1 MRNLYTPKRDYNS
14 YFRIPSNGKIS
25 LIVSTLLLGTTL
37 LHSAPSGGVVT
48 SGSAA
53 ITQNGAITNIN
64 QSTQKASINWS
75 TFSIGSSETVN
86 FNQPNTSS
94 ITLNRIVGNEKSV
107 IDGTL
112 NANGQVWILNS
123 NGVLFGKNASVN
135 TSGLLA
141 STKALSDA
149 DFQAGIYT
157 LSGDSKASIIN
168 LGTIEIANNGYAAL
182 LANTVSNEGT
192 IKAIK
197 GTIEL
202 VGADAFNINLNGN
215 SLVNLTVT
223 KGVLDALVEN
233 KGALIANGGEIYL
246 TTNAVNDLLKGVVN
260 NTGVIEAQTLDDVTG
275 KIELYAHGGEVRV
288 GGSITTGIGEGF
300 VETSGKTFSID
311 PSASIITGEWLLDP
325 VNITI
330 DTTLA
335 NAIMTALGSGNVI
348 ISTDGGN
355 TPNTTSGESGSAG
368 DINVNSA
375 ITWATNRTLTL
386 LAFNDININ
395 ANLTHT
401 GTSAGGMIFFY
412 GQGTSDGGSSK
423 YTLNSGATVTSPSLQ
438 WRKGSDLSST
448 RYAIV
453 NGDVFLGNKY
463 IEIGINSS
471 AGGKFGTTSKPSL
484 FFGRQGGL
492 SGIGMTGDADGFGT
506 GADLRIDYFLPGSP
520 YEAFSAKYDI
530 SGIVT
535 TATNFVTLANSGK
548 IELLPLG
555 ADNIL
560 TAKVTTTLSNNL
572 KVEQLIT
579 LGVEKKY
586 FDNQVTLTNVGS
598 STLNNVAF
606 VRSFDPDN
614 TVDIGGSYVT
624 TQKIEQRVSEGDTA
638 TVVSATSQAG
648 DAYSTRA
655 GGAQSKI
662 IYYSTD
668 ERSNV
673 GFGSAFF
680 GGTITDMLTT
690 AAAQAKGATATGDIG
705 LGIILSA
712 GTLATGNSATF
723 NYFTSLDNR
732 DMSVILSE
740 LEAAAKPIKIPTPT
754 TPSVISAIV
763 NNTAVEQ
770 PRVVQQPVGPQQRD
784 RHTQTPT
791 YEHGGESI
799 TLASTAGD
807 ENANTLVSLSEIRQM
822 QRASGTPSGTTE
834 QGTSEETTGADT
846 SVRVPLSRGSLIDIV
861 NGGVKLPE
869 NVEQEFY
876 VLNQTQR

>member
-1 MRNLYTPKRDYNS
+1 MRNSYTQVWDYNS
-14 YFRIPSNGKIS
+14 YLRIPNVKIS
-25 LIVSTLLLGTTL
+25 LIVSALLVGTTL
-37 LHSAPSGGVVT
+37 LHASPSNGTVM
-48 SGSAA
+48 SGSAT
-53 ITQNGAITNIN
+53 ITQNGTITNIN

-75 TFSIGSSETVN
+75 TFSIGSNETVN
-86 FNQPNTSS
+86 FNQPNVSS
-94 ITLNRIVGNEKSV
+94 ITLNRVVGNEKSV
-107 IDGTL
+107 IDGAL

-123 NGVLFGKNASVN
+123 NGVLFNKNASIN

-141 STKALSDA
+141 TTKSLSDA
-149 DFQAGIYT
+149 DFQAGNYT
-157 LSGDSKASIIN
+157 FTGDSKANIIN
-168 LGTIEIANNGYAAL
+168 LGTIDIANSGYAAL

-202 VGADAFNINLNGN
+202 VGGDAFNINLNGN

-260 NTGVIEAQTLDDVTG
+260 NTGVIEAQTLNDITG
-275 KIELYAHGGEVRV
+275 KIELYAHGGEVKV
-288 GGSITTGIGEGF
+288 GGTLLAESGF
-300 VETSGKTFSID
+300 IETSGKEFSID
-311 PSASIITGEWLLDP
+311 PVAKIIAGEWLIDP

-335 NAIMTALGSGNVI
+335 NAIMTALGSGNVT
-348 ISTDGGN
+348 ISTDGSN
-355 TPNTTSGESGSAG
+355 TPSTSSGESGSAG

-375 ITWATNRTLTL
+375 ITWSSNKTLTL
-386 LAFNDININ
+386 SAFNDININ

-401 GTSAGGMIFFY
+401 GTSAGGIIFLY

-624 TQKIEQRVSEGDTA
+624 TQKIEQRVSEGDAA

-680 GGTITDMLTT
+680 GGTITNMLTT
-690 AAAQAKGATATGDIG
+690 AAGQTKGATTTGDIG
-705 LGIILSA
+705 MGIILSA
-712 GTLATGNSATF
+712 GTLATGSSATF

-754 TPSVISAIV
+754 TPPSVISAIV

-770 PRVVQQPVGPQQRD
+770 PRVVQTFTPQY
-784 RHTQTPT
+784 TTNSAPLTT
-791 YEHGGESI
+791 YVRGGESI
-799 TLASTAGD
+799 TLASTTGN

-834 QGTSEETTGADT
+834 QSTSGETTGVDA
-846 SVRVPLSRGSLIDIV
+846 SIRVPLSRGSLIDIV

>member
-1 MRNLYTPKRDYNS
+1 MRNLYTPKWDYNS

-25 LIVSTLLLGTTL
+25 LIVSTLLIGTTL
-37 LHSAPSGGVVT
+37 LHSSPSGGVVT

-53 ITQNGAITNIN
+53 ITQNGTITNIN

-75 TFSIGSSETVN
+75 TFSIGATETVN

-107 IDGTL
+107 IDGAL

-123 NGVLFGKNASVN
+123 NGVLFGKNASIN

-141 STKALSDA
+141 TTKSLSDS
-149 DFQAGIYT
+149 DFQAGNYT
-157 LSGDSKASIIN
+157 FSGDSKASILN
-168 LGTIEIANNGYAAL
+168 LGTIEIANNGYATL

-202 VGADAFNINLNGN
+202 AGGDAFNINLNGN

-223 KGVLDALVEN
+223 KGVLEALVEN

-260 NTGVIEAQTLDDVTG
+260 NTGIIEAQTLDDVTG
-275 KIELYAHGGEVRV
+275 KIELYAHGGVVKV
-288 GGSITTGIGEGF
+288 GGTLLAEGGF
-300 VETSGKTFSID
+300 IETSGKEFFID
-311 PSASIITGEWLLDP
+311 PIAKIIAGEWLIDP

-335 NAIMTALGSGNVI
+335 NAIMTALGSGNVT

-355 TPNTTSGESGSAG
+355 TPSTTSGESGSAG
-368 DINVNSA
+368 NINVNSA
-375 ITWATNRTLTL
+375 ITWATNKTLTL
-386 LAFNDININ
+386 LAFNDITIN

-401 GTSAGGMIFFY
+401 GTSAGGIIFLY

-423 YTLNSGATVTSPSLQ
+423 YTLNSGVTVTSPSLQ

-471 AGGKFGTTSKPSL
+471 AGGKFGT
-484 FFGRQGGL
+484 
-492 SGIGMTGDADGFGT
+492 

-530 SGIVT
+530 SGVVT
-535 TATNFVTLANSGK
+535 TATNFVTLANSGT

-555 ADNIL
+555 TDNVL

-624 TQKIEQRVSEGDTA
+624 TQKIEQRVSEGDAA

-655 GGAQSKI
+655 GEAQSKI

-680 GGTITDMLTT
+680 GGTITNMLST
-690 AAAQAKGATATGDIG
+690 AAGQTKGATTTGDIG
-705 LGIILSA
+705 MGIILSA
-712 GTLATGNSATF
+712 GTLATGSSATF

-732 DMSVILSE
+732 DMSVILTE
-740 LEAAAKPIKIPTPT
+740 LEAAAKPTVTPPTPT
-754 TPSVISAIV
+754 VTPPSVISAIV
-763 NNTAVEQ
+763 NNTAVAQ
-770 PRVVQQPVGPQQRD
+770 PRGQTFTPQ
-784 RHTQTPT
+784 HTTN
-791 YEHGGESI
+791 YARGGESI
-799 TLASTAGD
+799 ALASTGD
-807 ENANTLVSLSEIRQM
+807 DEDANTLVSLSEIRQM
-822 QRASGTPSGTTE
+822 QRASGTPSETTE
-834 QGTSEETTGADT
+834 QSTSGETIGVDT
-846 SVRVPLSRGSLIDIV
+846 SIRVPLSRDSLIDIV